1 MLHFIFSS
9 ESEVKGSGLKL
20 GKFTKYSQ
28 EIDASL
34 KSILPML
41 TACRPFPF
49 AVVVPAEEFP
59 AVEDKIRDF
68 ESGRII
74 DQEEKK
80 NYMVITEG
88 LERYKAHLVQKTK
101 NPEKEFGF
109 LYIAELDAMFDI
121 YCNSESREKADV
133 TE

>member
-1 MLHFIFSS
+1 MLNLIFSS

-20 GKFTKYSQ
+20 GKFAKHSQ
-28 EIDASL
+28 EFDATL
-34 KSILPML
+34 KHILPML

-49 AVVVPAEEFP
+49 ALVLPAEEFP
-59 AVEDKIRDF
+59 GVEDKIRDF
-68 ESGRII
+68 ESGKII

-80 NYMVITEG
+80 NYMVIVEG
-88 LERYKAHLVQKTK
+88 VERYKAHRVQKTK

-109 LYIAELDAMFDI
+109 LFIAEMSVLLD
-121 YCNSESREKADV
+121 YLNLYESRLKADV